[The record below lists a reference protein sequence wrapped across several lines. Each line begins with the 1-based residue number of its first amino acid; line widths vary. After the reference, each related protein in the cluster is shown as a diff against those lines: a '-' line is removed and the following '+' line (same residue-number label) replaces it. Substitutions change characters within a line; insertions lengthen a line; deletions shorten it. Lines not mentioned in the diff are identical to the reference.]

1 MNRCQWAKSE
11 ILIPYHDREWGVP
24 QHDDRILFEHLLL
37 DTMQAGLSWE
47 LMLRKRQNFRK
58 AFDGFDPAVIAEYGR
73 EKVEELLTD
82 SGIIRNRLKVNAT
95 VGNAS
100 GFLRIQEEFGTFDSF
115 LWRFVNGVPVRNEWK
130 TMDQLPVK
138 TAVAEALSR
147 ELKGRGFKFVGPTIC
162 YAFMQAIG
170 MVNDHTID
178 CFRYDEVCEVT

>member
-11 ILIPYHDREWGVP
+11 ICIPYHDREWGVP

-47 LMLRKRQNFRK
+47 LMLRKRENFRK
-58 AFDGFDPAVIAEYGR
+58 AFDGFDPAVIAQYDR
-73 EKVEELLTD
+73 EKVEVLLTD
-82 SGIIRNRLKVNAT
+82 PGIIRNRLKVNAT

-100 GFLRIQEEFGTFDSF
+100 GFLRIQEEFGTFNSF
-115 LWRFVNGVPVRNEWK
+115 LWRFVDGTPVRNGWK

-138 TAVAEALSR
+138 TPVAEALSG

-162 YAFMQAIG
+162 YAFMQAVG

-178 CFRYDEVCEVT
+178 CFRHDEVGEVA